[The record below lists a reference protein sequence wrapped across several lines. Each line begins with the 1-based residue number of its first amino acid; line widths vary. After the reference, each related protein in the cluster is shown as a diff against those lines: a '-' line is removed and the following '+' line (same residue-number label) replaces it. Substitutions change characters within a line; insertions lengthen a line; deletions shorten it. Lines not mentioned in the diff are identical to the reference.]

1 MLVPAPNWP
10 RQLHRPNFPGVS
22 RLAFVSGARHPR
34 GAGCCRGFSLFRHL
48 HISGMCVTQLASLSR

>member
-22 RLAFVSGARHPR
+22 RLAFVSGASILGGL
-34 GAGCCRGFSLFRHL
+34 GAVAASAFSAICTF
-48 HISGMCVTQLASLSR
+48 LACALRNWLR